1 MTRTARV
8 RCEVANAAMDLKLDM
23 YATVYL
29 PTTFRRRALAVP
41 VGALQQ
47 LEQAQVVF
55 VQRSVEAF
63 ETRPVRLGRT
73 LDGLVEVLEGL
84 KEGERIVVAGSFH
97 LKSIVAGK
105 DLGEE

>member
-1 MTRTARV
+1 
-8 RCEVANAAMDLKLDM
+8 
-23 YATVYL
+23 
-29 PTTFRRRALAVP
+29 
-41 VGALQQ
+41 
-47 LEQAQVVF
+47 
-55 VQRSVEAF
+55 VEAF